1 MPTKKPPSDI
11 ALLRYQAIS
20 AYLVLDPP
28 RGSRTAVL
36 AELAAKSWAP

>member
-1 MPTKKPPSDI
+1 MPNKKPPSDM